1 MNGNVLFEI
10 KDLQKKFGSL
20 TVFDGLSETIC
31 KGDVVVIIGPSGGG
45 KSTFI
50 RCLNLLEQPTAG
62 KIYFEGEDITAKGF
76 DVNRHRQKV
85 GMVFQ
90 QFNLFNNLTVLENIT
105 ISLTKV
111 KKQSE
116 EESEEKALKLLKRVG
131 LEDKANAYP
140 SQLSGGQKQRI
151 AIVRAWRW
159 SPMCCS
165 SMSRPPRSTPRWS
178 ARCCRSSPTS
188 PATASRWSSSR
199 TKWALPERS
208 ARACSSWTADRS
220 PSRARPRRFSST
232 HRTHEPKSSYPK
244 SSTSFNKTKITIL
257 LEEIKMLHTI
267 NPEILFL
274 KQEDV
279 IKAGL
284 LDMKQIL
291 AVTEKTYAM
300 LSQGLIKN
308 PPKTNTSI
316 PDKENWQ
323 SFFNAMP
330 CYIGGDINIGGIK
343 WAAESKKNATIP
355 GIPYGIDISILSDP
369 ETVLPFCILDGTLIT
384 AMRTSAVGGLMAK
397 YAAPS
402 DADTA
407 CLVGAGVIGRTM
419 ISAVHEALPQIK
431 TMYLCDIDVAK
442 AEGIAKEYGDSL
454 GVEIIPTSDSKAAAL
469 KSQLIVG
476 ETTAPKP
483 FMDTSWLTSG
493 CGLVSMHSNEVM
505 EDVFLKADGI
515 VADYWTQLKQHTNP
529 LSKLTKEGKLDES
542 QIMDL
547 SELVLGTKKLRTSDD
562 QFVAAASMGLGA
574 LDIMIAYQLYLNAT
588 EMGIGTKVNLWDKPL
603 WE

>member
-1 MNGNVLFEI
+1 
-10 KDLQKKFGSL
+10 
-20 TVFDGLSETIC
+20 
-31 KGDVVVIIGPSGGG
+31 
-45 KSTFI
+45 
-50 RCLNLLEQPTAG
+50 
-62 KIYFEGEDITAKGF
+62 
-76 DVNRHRQKV
+76 
-85 GMVFQ
+85 
-90 QFNLFNNLTVLENIT
+90 
-105 ISLTKV
+105 
-111 KKQSE
+111 
-116 EESEEKALKLLKRVG
+116 
-131 LEDKANAYP
+131 
-140 SQLSGGQKQRI
+140 
-151 AIVRAWRW
+151 
-159 SPMCCS
+159 
-165 SMSRPPRSTPRWS
+165 
-178 ARCCRSSPTS
+178 
-188 PATASRWSSSR
+188 
-199 TKWALPERS
+199 
-208 ARACSSWTADRS
+208 
-220 PSRARPRRFSST
+220 
-232 HRTHEPKSSYPK
+232 
-244 SSTSFNKTKITIL
+244 
-257 LEEIKMLHTI
+257 MLHTI

-300 LSQGLIKN
+300 LGQSLIKN

-384 AMRTSAVGGLMAK
+384 AMRTSAVAGVFAKHTVPKDADTALLVVGGLMAK

-442 AEGIAKEYGDSL
+442 AKGIAKEYGDSL

-483 FMDTSWLTSG
+483 FMDTSWLTPG